1 MTSTHLNNFL
11 STLARTEGSGSGINA
26 SFSAS
31 TPFPLHDIPGAWN
44 ESSTGGTPQR
54 APSTLLPDPFGHQTL
69 MEEMDMDFY
78 DPVNDPTLFSGA
90 DARSSFVSDDQ
101 DTSFASAFGS
111 MNVMVSDERKEMRSI
126 PPAMQHYE
134 ACPAASS
141 ASTVAT
147 ASAVCSAWAASATPS
162 KTPAPPSF
170 APSIP
175 TTPPAP
181 TSAKSSLH
189 NVSHAPSP
197 PSTPIDDCPI
207 DTVIFSGAP
216 ASPGASI
223 WTEPMYS
230 PSTCKRSVPAP
241 LRQVDFL
248 YTADEDGKQRRCG
261 FAWRVEVSP
270 RLPESSYLRVKVLQT
285 AGFRDLYDTMLRGG
299 GWEDEEPEEVACVSV
314 LLACLLLLC
323 RVLRWLSTSP
333 SPLTN
338 AHGRLKRKP
347 NRRRAKSVVATRKS
361 TEEIRFAASR
371 SKTRLGV
378 PLK

>member
-1 MTSTHLNNFL
+1 MTSTYLNNFL
-11 STLARTEGSGSGINA
+11 SSLARCESAGSGINT

-31 TPFPLHDIPGAWN
+31 TPFPLLDVPGEWS
-44 ESSTGGTPQR
+44 ELTTGGTTQR
-54 APSTLLPDPFGHQTL
+54 APSTLLPDPFGHRNS
-69 MEEMDMDFY
+69 MEGMHMDFY
-78 DPVNDPTLFSGA
+78 DPVNDPTLFIGA

-101 DTSFASAFGS
+101 DTSFASAFGTL
-111 MNVMVSDERKEMRSI
+111 NVTISDDGCSI
-126 PPAMQHYE
+126 PSSPAMQRYE
-134 ACPAASS
+134 ACPAATS

-181 TSAKSSLH
+181 TPAEPSLH
-189 NVSHAPSP
+189 NVRRAPSP

-207 DTVIFSGAP
+207 DTLIFSGAP

-230 PSTCKRSVPAP
+230 PSTCKRSVPVP

-270 RLPESSYLRVKVLQT
+270 RLQSSYLRVKVLQT

-299 GWEDEEPEEVACVSV
+299 GWEDEEPEEERDRDEDDWEEDEDEWDEDEEEDESEEDEDEWEEDGRDEEKDDDEWEKLAVS
-314 LLACLLLLC
+314 LDTLMEADEDYEPMDID
-323 RVLRWLSTSP
+323 S
-333 SPLTN
+333 
-338 AHGRLKRKP
+338 
-347 NRRRAKSVVATRKS
+347 
-361 TEEIRFAASR
+361 E
-371 SKTRLGV
+371 
-378 PLK
+378 